1 MNHISN
7 MLINTYKPLNT
18 LPDLIPRNFKLMCT
32 CKHTHTLSR
41 GDLQVSTLPLL
52 LLPAAHWYLHRSW
65 FIAGV
70 GSHASCLFS
79 RCCLLHGQLALLC
92 LSEVRVLLQGVSVGD
107 TSGFDYCCFHITIYT
122 PFANCDPSFMFP
134 FKLIPS
140 LFQKLM

>member
-52 LLPAAHWYLHRSW
+52 LLPAAH
-65 FIAGV
+65 
-70 GSHASCLFS
+70 
-79 RCCLLHGQLALLC
+79 
-92 LSEVRVLLQGVSVGD
+92 
-107 TSGFDYCCFHITIYT
+107 
-122 PFANCDPSFMFP
+122 
-134 FKLIPS
+134 
-140 LFQKLM
+140 